1 MQAPPERV
9 DTYTCILSLCLQSR
23 RLAAAAP
30 TAAQDG
36 LGPLADIALTHA
48 HTRRPLSPLLAFR
61 HCSR

>member
-9 DTYTCILSLCLQSR
+9 DTYRILSLCLQSR

-48 HTRRPLSPLLAFR
+48 HTRRPL
-61 HCSR
+61 